1 MTAQWS
7 SLCLLE
13 TLFRGYLDC
22 LWSCGVLGHQK
33 VSDARIFFFCVAMDA
48 FQHCFVCLQ
57 GLWFGLALALGG
69 ALASFLT
76 FGAIFMKRYPN
87 LLRVKVE
94 AINYYAR
101 PLGIHHDCSG
111 QTRTCGF
118 LKETNFVVVLGGMN
132 TYDNKCKLPSTLLGT
147 G

>member
-1 MTAQWS
+1 MRVSSFFVWLWTPFSTA
-7 SLCLLE
+7 
-13 TLFRGYLDC
+13 LF
-22 LWSCGVLGHQK
+22 
-33 VSDARIFFFCVAMDA
+33 A
-48 FQHCFVCLQ
+48 FKAFDLA
-57 GLWFGLALALGG
+57 LALALGG

-94 AINYYAR
+94 VINYYAR
-101 PLGIHHDCSG
+101 PIGIHHDCSG

-118 LKETNFVVVLGGMN
+118 LKETDFVVVLGGMN